1 MSIEQL
7 MTGKL
12 GSTNQAYV
20 IAKLAGIEMC
30 TPHRQQYRFDCIILF
45 QLISLVLVITKPYAK
60 IGQLTLENNLLA
72 SRKIPSENYIQEECL

>member
-30 TPHRQQYRFDCIILF
+30 TPHRQQYRFDCI
-45 QLISLVLVITKPYAK
+45 ST
-60 IGQLTLENNLLA
+60 
-72 SRKIPSENYIQEECL
+72 IPANVSGPSDNETSMPRLDS